1 MRHLSAE
8 YKLALAA
15 TGLSLALAA
24 AGARFIGHAF
34 EARVEEVGAGALR
47 AAVEAFAAQQQAEIE
62 KLAAAIDG
70 LAASDQLRAAFLAR
84 DRARLL
90 ALAEPTFHT
99 LRDHDRISHWYFH
112 EPDPSRKVFLRVH
125 RPELF
130 GDRVERATLARAAD
144 TGELGAGLELGRTA
158 FALRVVRPWVHDGQV
173 IGYLELAEEVDHF
186 LAAMKG
192 RTGDDYGLLVKKRYI
207 DQQAWAAV
215 LRPLANSWNGRADVL
230 AVDATSVAEGLL
242 DYDGD
247 LEQLGPRGAVL
258 GEAVIGGRAW
268 MRGVFPIT
276 DAAGRA
282 VGGLFVAHDFS
293 GHHAAVQEA
302 QRITWALLLGLA
314 AVASAGFALLA
325 RRLVFR
331 RVHALRDRLERRTA
345 GRAPAGRPGEMTSHD
360 DLARLEA
367 LFGRALA
374 DDGPA
379 DGANP
384 PAPPVG

>member
-15 TGLSLALAA
+15 SGLSLALAA
-24 AGARFIGHAF
+24 AGAWFIGHAF

-47 AAVEAFAAQQQAEIE
+47 AAVESFSAQQQAEIE
-62 KLAAAIDG
+62 KLAAAIDA

-84 DRARLL
+84 DRARLQ

-112 EPDPSRKVFLRVH
+112 EPDPARKVFLRVH

-158 FALRVVRPWVHDGQV
+158 FALRVVRPWVHEGQV

-207 DQQAWAAV
+207 DQAAWAAV
-215 LRPLANSWNGRADVL
+215 LRPLANSWNGRPDVL
-230 AVDATSVAEGLL
+230 AVDTTTVAEGLL

-247 LEQLGPRGAVL
+247 LEALGPRGEVL
-258 GEAVIGGRAW
+258 GEAVLGGRAW
-268 MRGVFPIT
+268 MRGVFPIN

-282 VGGLFVAHDFS
+282 VGGLFVAHDFT

-302 QRITWALLLGLA
+302 RGVAWALLLGLA
-314 AVASAGFALLA
+314 AAGSAGFALLA
-325 RRLVFR
+325 RWLVFR
-331 RVHALRDRLERRTA
+331 RIHALRGRLERRAT
-345 GRAPAGRPGEMTSHD
+345 GRAPSGRPGEMTSHD

-367 LFGRALA
+367 LFGRALG
-374 DDGPA
+374 DDAPG
-379 DGANP
+379 DGTAP
-384 PAPPVG
+384 PPPPVG